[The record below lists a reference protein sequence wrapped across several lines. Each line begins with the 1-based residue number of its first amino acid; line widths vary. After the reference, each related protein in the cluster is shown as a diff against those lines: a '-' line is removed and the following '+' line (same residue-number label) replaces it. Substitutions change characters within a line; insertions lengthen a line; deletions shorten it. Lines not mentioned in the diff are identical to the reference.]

1 MYFLWANT
9 FKITFLIHLVFSIVA
24 PMCLKVRNSNV
35 TVLMKINKK
44 IKINIRT
51 ILFSAVALTSLLF
64 TSATHYSEGQ
74 GSDMAVV
81 MDSQTV
87 LLEGKTLPANDYIHL
102 YDVTPYMI
110 KSGHVAAKLPCDSKS
125 ETSLKVLIG
134 QAPNLKP
141 AELELVKELSKP
153 GAMCIYHVDIG
164 STEQGGNGVITD
176 IALQNPTNNE
186 VKFGPT
192 ATIVIGVEEIMP
204 GAEESISMGN
214 MSMGNNTG

>member
-1 MYFLWANT
+1 MNIS
-9 FKITFLIHLVFSIVA
+9 KVISINLAILLSLASV
-24 PMCLKVRNSNV
+24 S
-35 TVLMKINKK
+35 
-44 IKINIRT
+44 T
-51 ILFSAVALTSLLF
+51 ILIF
-64 TSATHYSEGQ
+64 TNTIQYSNAQ
-74 GSDMAVV
+74 GSDTTVV
-81 MDSQTV
+81 MDSQTI

-110 KSGHVAAKLPCDSKS
+110 KKGHVAAKLPCDSNS

-141 AELELVKELSKP
+141 ADLELVKELSKP

-164 STEQGGNGVITD
+164 STQQGDTGIITD

-204 GAEESISMGN
+204 GAEEAMSMGN